1 MKIGYARVSTEAQ
14 SLDIQLQ
21 ALRKDGC
28 EKLLQEKVSGAV
40 RARPQLQ
47 RLLDQLREGDTV
59 VVCKLDR
66 LARSTR
72 DLLAIAEAIKQTG
85 AGLRSLGEP
94 WADTTSPAGTMVL
107 TVFAGIGEFERA
119 LIVERTSTGR
129 QAAKKRGVRFGRPPK
144 LSAEKA
150 ALAARLIAEGRS
162 AKEVADTFGVN
173 RSTIYRTAAI
183 GQALQTRPH
192 HRPSLD

>member
-1 MKIGYARVSTEAQ
+1 
-14 SLDIQLQ
+14 
-21 ALRKDGC
+21 
-28 EKLLQEKVSGAV
+28 
-40 RARPQLQ
+40 
-47 RLLDQLREGDTV
+47 
-59 VVCKLDR
+59 
-66 LARSTR
+66 
-72 DLLAIAEAIKQTG
+72 
-85 AGLRSLGEP
+85 
-94 WADTTSPAGTMVL
+94 MVL

-129 QAAKKRGVRFGRPPK
+129 QAAKKRGVRFGRPSK

-183 GQALQTRPH
+183 GQALQTRPQIIA
-192 HRPSLD
+192 RVWIEPFRGDMQKTPSSALFCGGVHDLSV

>member
-129 QAAKKRGVRFGRPPK
+129 QAAKKRGVRFGRPSK

-173 RSTIYRTAAI
+173 RSTIYRAAAI

-192 HRPSLD
+192 HLPSLD

>member
-119 LIVERTSTGR
+119 LIVERTSIGR
-129 QAAKKRGVRFGRPPK
+129 QAAKKRGVRFGRPSK

-183 GQALQTRPH
+183 GHALQTRPH